1 MRFSPRVGTVT
12 SAVLLVSASLGGQTQ
27 QPVDSGA
34 TYTTSATAVLVD
46 AVVRDKSGHPVLDLA
61 KSDFEVSEDGV
72 PQDVGSFTLVSK
84 GTGIGIAVRH
94 RTPDAERTAVVQ
106 PTGAPRLQRLSRSP
120 SVVALVFDALSA
132 ESLAL
137 CQQATLKHVGMMG
150 ETEAQIGVFETEPSV
165 RVVQHYTRD
174 TASFA
179 RRSAGFSQPGPRPSR
194 HGMSGSS
201 SSARGSRR

>member
-46 AVVRDKSGHPVLDLA
+46 AVVRDKSGRPVLDLA

-106 PTGAPRLQRLSRSP
+106 PTGAPVSNDRSSP

-137 CQQATLKHVGMMG
+137 SPRPR
-150 ETEAQIGVFETEPSV
+150 GV
-165 RVVQHYTRD
+165 
-174 TASFA
+174 A
-179 RRSAGFSQPGPRPSR
+179 RRSDERFDPALSIRQPARVGFCRLRQRPYPAVR
-194 HGMSGSS
+194 
-201 SSARGSRR
+201 